1 MPVPTFIAGQVLK
14 ASELNA
20 AFASIGTP
28 DASTLTGTTLASN
41 VVNSS
46 LTSVGTLVSGSI
58 PATLLTGT
66 VNTARLS
73 GSYTG
78 ITAVGTL
85 TGLTIGG
92 AGSNRSITINAPT
105 GYYAIQYFAI
115 NGTNE
120 WHYEVPPSGS
130 SWSLVESGVA
140 ERVRMD
146 ADKLY
151 VFGQNANSP
160 QLELG
165 DWNQDGRY
173 SALRSQYGY
182 LLLGSTGVNGNIY
195 LRTDAAPVGGG
206 AVYIGGSN
214 QNTVEVGSSS
224 VVIAGTLTT
233 TANSYGGVRFNSGVE
248 VAGAYGG
255 YYLFNRNTGSGNW
268 ALYADANTCRL
279 YASNIGDMMTWENFG
294 NYWIRQNRWQ
304 VPDANNTQWLGGVPA
319 FGVNA
324 MAGVGSY
331 NFYNPSDERY
341 KANRQPLS
349 LGLSFLRRLTPIQF
363 TYIYP
368 EFTYTTDHD
377 DADALVP
384 VTTTEGQRLRA
395 GLSAQEVK
403 RALDAEGHGDF
414 NFWSLADK
422 DQPDSTQALD
432 YTGLIAP
439 LIQAV
444 KELDSRLTVLET

>member
-46 LTSVGTLVSGSI
+46 LTSVGTITSGTWSGSFGAVSGANLTSLNASNLSSGTVASARVSGSY
-58 PATLLTGT
+58 
-66 VNTARLS
+66 S
-73 GSYTG
+73 G
-78 ITAVGTL
+78 ITGLGTL
-85 TGLTIGG
+85 TSLSISGTITTPTQIIVN
-92 AGSNRSITINAPT
+92 GSNAS
-105 GYYAIQYFAI
+105 
-115 NGTNE
+115 
-120 WHYEVPPSGS
+120 
-130 SWSLVESGVA
+130 
-140 ERVRMD
+140 
-146 ADKLY
+146 
-151 VFGQNANSP
+151 SP
-160 QLELG
+160 QLEIG

-173 SALRSQYGY
+173 TSLRTAFGY
-182 LLLGSTGVNGNIY
+182 LLLGSTGVNSNIY
-195 LRTDAAPVGGG
+195 LRTDAAPSGGG

-214 QNTVEVGSSS
+214 NNTVEVGSSS

-248 VAGAYGG
+248 TAGAYGG
-255 YYLFNRNTGSGNW
+255 YYVFNRNTGSGNW
-268 ALYADANTCRL
+268 ALYADANTCRI
-279 YASNIGDMMTWENFG
+279 YASNIGDMMTFENAG
-294 NYWIRQNRWQ
+294 NYWIRQNRYQ
-304 VPDANNTQWLGGVPA
+304 VPDANNVQWLGGVPA

-341 KANRQPLS
+341 KANKQPLS

-368 EFTYTTDHD
+368 EFVYTTDHD
-377 DADALVP
+377 DADALIP
-384 VTTTEGQRLRA
+384 VSTTEGQRLRA

-403 RALDAEGHGDF
+403 RALDAEGQGDF

-422 DQPDSTQALD
+422 DQPESTQALD

-444 KELDSRLTVLET
+444 KELDSRLSTLETS

>member
-1 MPVPTFIAGQVLK
+1 MTAFGNGTPITADT
-14 ASELNA
+14 LNR
-20 AFASIGTP
+20 AFAAVSGGGSVN
-28 DASTLTGTTLASN
+28 ANSLTGTTLASN
-41 VVNSS
+41 VIYSS
-46 LTSVGTLVSGSI
+46 LTTVGTITSGTWSGSFGAVSGANLTNLNASNLASGTVASARISGSYTGITGVGTLSAGSI
-58 PATLLTGT
+58 PTSLITGLAASATTDTTNASNISSGT
-66 VNTARLS
+66 LASARIS

-85 TGLTIGG
+85 GGLT
-92 AGSNRSITINAPT
+92 
-105 GYYAIQYFAI
+105 
-115 NGTNE
+115 
-120 WHYEVPPSGS
+120 V
-130 SWSLVESGVA
+130 
-140 ERVRMD
+140 
-146 ADKLY
+146 
-151 VFGQNANSP
+151 
-160 QLELG
+160 
-165 DWNQDGRY
+165 
-173 SALRSQYGY
+173 
-182 LLLGSTGVNGNIY
+182 
-195 LRTDAAPVGGG
+195 
-206 AVYIGGSN
+206 
-214 QNTVEVGSSS
+214 
-224 VVIAGTLTT
+224 
-233 TANSYGGVRFNSGVE
+233 TASSYGGVRFNCGVE
-248 VAGAYGG
+248 TAGAYGG
-255 YYLFNRNTGSGNW
+255 YYIFNRNTGSGNW

-279 YASNIGDMMTWENFG
+279 YASNIGDMMTWENSG

-304 VPDANNTQWLGGVPA
+304 VPDANNTQWLGGIPA

-341 KANRQPLS
+341 KANKQPLS

-377 DADALVP
+377 DSDALNP
-384 VTTTEGQRLRA
+384 VSTTDGQRLRA

-422 DQPDSTQALD
+422 EQPESTQALD

-444 KELDSRLTVLET
+444 KELDSRLTTLEG